1 MRPIDFC
8 RQNLAFVHDVI
19 RVPCQ
24 DLTPEQL
31 HWQPENHD
39 STIMFVLWHAIRS
52 EDELVHGLI
61 ARKPTVFSAG
71 GWAER
76 LPVAKTGITPFGTG
90 LDREGIAAIRLE
102 LPALLDYTAAVRDS
116 VIAYVESL
124 TDEEAMEPVPLPFFK
139 EPFGFDSL
147 SRIEALNFFCV
158 GHIFEHQGEVFF
170 LRGLMGLKGHPL

>member
-1 MRPIDFC
+1 MRPIDSL
-8 RQNLAFVHDVI
+8 RQNLTFWHDMFRI
-19 RVPCQ
+19 LCR

-39 STIMFVLWHAIRS
+39 STIMFALWHAIRA

-61 ARKPTVFSAG
+61 ARRPSVFATG

-90 LDREGIAAIRLE
+90 LDREGVAAIRLD
-102 LPALLDYTAAVRDS
+102 PGALLDYTAAVKDA

-124 TDEEAMEPVPLPFFK
+124 TDEQASEPIPLPFFK
-139 EPFGFDSL
+139 EPYGFDSL
-147 SRIEALNFFCV
+147 SRIEALAFFCV
-158 GHIFEHQGEVFF
+158 GHTAEHLGEVQM
-170 LRGLMGLKGHPL
+170 LRGLMGLKGALL